1 MKTSYGLNRQR
12 IIQLCFTITLLW
24 MTNVSEAQTQSGSE
38 NRKNVNGDI
47 AFFERSNTEISDQG
61 EQMPEFPGGDTAL
74 KKYIIQHTKYPRKA
88 VKDSISGKVITR
100 FAIQPDGS
108 TSDIAIV
115 RGIRQDLDLE
125 CIRVITK
132 MPKWN
137 PGMQLRHDS
146 KGDYWV
152 PVKVWYSIH
161 FIFTLDKKSTP
172 KAGII
177 IRPK

>member
-1 MKTSYGLNRQR
+1 M
-12 IIQLCFTITLLW
+12 QLCFIITLLCL
-24 MTNVSEAQTQSGSE
+24 TNRSVAQTQSASE
-38 NRKNVNGDI
+38 DRKIVNEVI
-47 AFFERSNTEISDQG
+47 TCFERSNTEIFGQG
-61 EQMPEFPGGDTAL
+61 EQMPEFQGGDSAL
-74 KKYIIQHTKYPRKA
+74 KKYIIQHTKYPREA

-108 TSDIAIV
+108 TSDVAIV
-115 RGIRQDLDLE
+115 RGIRQDLDQE

-161 FIFTLDKKSTP
+161 FIFTLDEKSTP
-172 KAGII
+172 KAGFI